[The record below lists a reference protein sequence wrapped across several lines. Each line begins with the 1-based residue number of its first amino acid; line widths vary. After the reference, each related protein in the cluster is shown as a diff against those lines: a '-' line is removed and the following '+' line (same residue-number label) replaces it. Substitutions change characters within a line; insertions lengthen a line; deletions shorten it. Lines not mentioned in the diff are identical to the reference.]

1 MIEPILLKPIHMAF
15 CFCMLFASFLS
26 IYSIT
31 RTASLSERIAVAG
44 SFGNKMALLIL
55 AFGIFRNDWMI
66 GSWKGVTC
74 NRGITD
80 MHTQSLV
87 CVIRQW

>member
-1 MIEPILLKPIHMAF
+1 MIETVLLKPIHMAF
-15 CFCMLFASFLS
+15 CFFMLLASFLS

-31 RTASLSERIAVAG
+31 CTASLSERIAVAG

-66 GSWKGVTC
+66 GSVGA
-74 NRGITD
+74 
-80 MHTQSLV
+80 
-87 CVIRQW
+87 VILIAGDAGMLILALTELKE